1 MGLEFCSSEQNST
14 KVEDHCENNC
24 TNIKMVPNHRGLQL
38 SVLLRSTAPKVH
50 LTNGQLR
57 NGRLWP
63 HTIWAGWIL
72 IGITLYPWLSVATP
86 SEIPDDYFSPL
97 NERIDGK
104 PIAITETGWP
114 GENLGLETAWEA
126 SSEAQISFIY
136 ELDRVLGEVD
146 LRILNWLHLNQMS
159 RPEGNQ
165 TFWQVFSSIS
175 LRDIEG
181 NKRPVYDIWMNF
193 SP

>member
-1 MGLEFCSSEQNST
+1 MANPEDYARWVEFYNQAYDAIKRVSSETQVGPIFQYERLSGQGTFNQWTSPQWGALET
-14 KVEDHCENNC
+14 HDLDKVDL
-24 TNIKMVPNHRGLQL
+24 V
-38 SVLLRSTAPKVH
+38 
-50 LTNGQLR
+50 
-57 NGRLWP
+57 
-63 HTIWAGWIL
+63 
-72 IGITLYPWLSVATP
+72 GITVYPWLGVATP
-86 SEIPDDYFSPL
+86 EEIRDDYFDPL
-97 NERIDGK
+97 IEHIGSK
-104 PIAITETGWP
+104 LVAITETGWP
-114 GENLGLETAWEA
+114 GENLGLESAWEA
-126 SSEAQISFIY
+126 SPEAQIRY
-136 ELDRVLGEVD
+136 VEALDRALEGVD